1 MLKKSFVFMMLIAA
15 SLIGVSSIMT
25 GQPQISIAQ
34 PQPQPQQQQIQS
46 PAPSTLGKR
55 LTSPQGM
62 QQQQQSN
69 VGTLVQIQQDK
80 ELVNRLFPYI
90 IQKIDGK
97 TLAQKIDAAT
107 LLQKIDGKMLT
118 EKVFPYLDLNVATIE
133 RQGQGSNV
141 DITGIRT
148 KTTIVKASCAPG
160 ESLVGGAMAL
170 HNVDELHSFR
180 RSEQPQE
187 PNSWAI
193 ITSFTSDGS
202 IRSFVE
208 CLKVELAVKDVQQQ
222 PQQPSQ
228 PPGGPP
234 LQPPPGFGK

>member
-1 MLKKSFVFMMLIAA
+1 MLDKSIFLMLLIGTA
-15 SLIGVSSIMT
+15 SLIGISST
-25 GQPQISIAQ
+25 VYHQPEVTTAQ
-34 PQPQPQQQQIQS
+34 PN
-46 PAPSTLGKR
+46 TLGKR

-107 LLQKIDGKMLT
+107 LLQKIDGKILAQ
-118 EKVFPYLDLNVATIE
+118 KVFPYLDLKVAAIE
-133 RQGQGSNV
+133 RPGQTSNV
-141 DITGIRT
+141 DITGLTT

-170 HNVDELHSFR
+170 HNVAELLSFQ
-180 RSEQPQE
+180 RSERPQE
-187 PNSWAI
+187 TNSWAI
-193 ITSFTSDGS
+193 ITSFDGDGS
-202 IRSFVE
+202 IRSSAE
-208 CLKVELAVKDVQQQ
+208 CLKVELALKDVQQPQ
-222 PQQPSQ
+222 PQQPSA

-234 LQPPPGFGK
+234 LQPPPNLR